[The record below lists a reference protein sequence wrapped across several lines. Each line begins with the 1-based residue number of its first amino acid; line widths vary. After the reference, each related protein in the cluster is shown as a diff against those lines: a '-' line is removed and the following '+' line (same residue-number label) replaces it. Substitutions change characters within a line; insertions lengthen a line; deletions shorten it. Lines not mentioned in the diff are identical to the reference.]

1 MKAYDATATI
11 HATPETIWSILIDA
25 PKYSEWDSGVERVEG
40 RIAPG
45 EKIKVISEANRA
57 FPVTVTE
64 VSHAED
70 DVGRGHAVGA
80 VQGSADF
87 SFDT

>member
-25 PKYSEWDSGVERVEG
+25 PKYSEWDSGVVRVEG

-45 EKIKVISEANRA
+45 EKIKVISEANPGRA

-64 VSHAED
+64 
-70 DVGRGHAVGA
+70 
-80 VQGSADF
+80 F
-87 SFDT
+87 SSTQKMT